1 MKYYSLSKNYF
12 FFFSLFFL
20 AIPFSVGQ
28 NRLVINF
35 DKEKTETFNFLTSK
49 GISTVPFYDISQ
61 DKFEELQND
70 AVKICGT
77 DSNIISLKN
86 YFLLSSFDQEVILF
100 LETKKI
106 QYYVIDN
113 SIVPPPGDILPVTP
127 SYLSQQ
133 TYLQLNPGL
142 NAQAVW
148 NLGFSG
154 QNVVI
159 HNVEYGFNKNHEE
172 FNDSNCNIAP
182 GMDVNTSATSSYT
195 EHGTATMG
203 VLYGNNGS
211 YGITGIAH
219 GAQQVWLYPEWQQS
233 GYSRTN
239 AITQALNNSSV
250 GDVIV
255 FEMQAYGFNGTVS
268 NPRFVPAEYSL
279 LVWNLTKALTDS
291 GRIVVAA
298 AGNGYQD
305 LDSSDYQTYMGY
317 GDSGAIIVGG
327 GTANTTHAIY
337 PPYVV
342 SGVTYTSTYGSRVD
356 VQGWFEN
363 VRTTG
368 AIPGSGFTLVGSD
381 FNQSY
386 MTFIGTSSATAQLG
400 GVVTVLQSYYK
411 SQTNTTLTSQQMR
424 TILKNTGIPQGGDIS
439 KNIGPFPDM
448 LAALNFMQQTLNSE
462 SFFESSLYVY
472 PNPSNGIFTLV
483 SGSNKIEEIEVFD
496 VTGKVIMSK
505 EEFDLST
512 NQISIDIASASQ
524 GIYFLK
530 ITANNQSIVKRI
542 IKN

>member
-1 MKYYSLSKNYF
+1 MSKKYF

-20 AIPFSVGQ
+20 AIPFLVGQ
-28 NRLVINF
+28 NKLVINL
-35 DKEKTETFNFLTSK
+35 DKEKTETYNFFQSK
-49 GISTVPFYDISQ
+49 GISTKPFYDISQ
-61 DKFEELQND
+61 DKFQELQND
-70 AVKICGT
+70 AIKISGT
-77 DSNIISLKN
+77 DSNVISLIN
-86 YFLLSSFDQEVILF
+86 YLSISSFDQEVIHF
-100 LETKKI
+100 LETNKI
-106 QYYVIDN
+106 KYYLAN
-113 SIVPPPGDILPVTP
+113 ATIVPPPGDILPVTP
-127 SYLSQQ
+127 SFVSQQ
-133 TYLQLNPGL
+133 TYLQPNPGL
-142 NAQAVW
+142 NVEAVW
-148 NLGFSG
+148 NLGYSG
-154 QNVVI
+154 QNITI
-159 HNVEYGFNKNHEE
+159 HNIEFGFNKNHEE
-172 FNDSNCNIAP
+172 FNDTNCNIAT
-182 GMDVNTSATSSYT
+182 GMTINSSASTSFT

-203 VLYGNNGS
+203 VLFGHNGS

-255 FEMQAYGFNGTVS
+255 FEMQAYGLNGTVS
-268 NPRFVPAEYSL
+268 NPRFVPAEYDI

-305 LDSSDYQTYMGY
+305 LDSLDYQTYMGY

-368 AIPGSGFTLVGSD
+368 AIPGSGFTLIGND

-386 MTFIGTSSATAQLG
+386 MTFTGTSSATAQLG

-439 KNIGPFPDM
+439 KNIGPFPNL
-448 LAALNFMQQTLNSE
+448 LAAFNLVQQTLNSE
-462 SFFESSLYVY
+462 SFSESSLYVY

-483 SGSNKIEEIEVFD
+483 SRSNEIDEIEVFD